1 MFSEYEIKR
10 NMIRKKYF
18 LTLVICFISCIG
30 FSQTKYI
37 TKSGVVSFE
46 ASVPSFEEVKAS
58 NNSVTAI
65 INTDSGEFAAL
76 VLIKGFRFK
85 NALMEEH
92 FNENYA
98 ESDQFPKA
106 TFKGKITDFNLG
118 SITTNTSFKANGELT
133 FHGKTKQLKDILFN
147 ISKGE
152 NEISITGNFKALASD
167 FDIKIPKIVS
177 NKIAEDI
184 EVSFQFDL
192 KKK

>member
-1 MFSEYEIKR
+1 
-10 NMIRKKYF
+10 MIRKKYF

-37 TKSGVVSFE
+37 TKTGVVSFE

-106 TFKGKITDFNLG
+106 TFKGEISDFNLE
-118 SITTNTSFKANGELT
+118 SISTNTSFKANGELT